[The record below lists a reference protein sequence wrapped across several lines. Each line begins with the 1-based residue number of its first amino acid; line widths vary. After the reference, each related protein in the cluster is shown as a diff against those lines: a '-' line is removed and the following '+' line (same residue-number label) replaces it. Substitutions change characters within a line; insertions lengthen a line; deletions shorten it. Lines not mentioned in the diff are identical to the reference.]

1 NYSDGTYFFAVV
13 AKNSY
18 GTTLSNN
25 LIVIVEIEEP
35 EPGPGPEPEPEIPGF
50 ELWTILFTIASASLI
65 TLLRKKKR
73 TT

>member
-1 NYSDGTYFFAVV
+1 
-13 AKNSY
+13 
-18 GTTLSNN
+18 TLSNN